1 MFNIGDKIGFILN
14 MEDTYN
20 TYPFSIKTVSLKN
33 IKNIIEEFEIYN
45 NDLLPKNIIILGDVS
60 SISKTSYEI
69 KNIHFLADHSAYIL
83 KKVLSEHD
91 KTNNFKVDSTYKV
104 IAFKGPIKK
113 AYKKEILTKKYD
125 ELKSANE
132 FAITQAEIKM
142 QEINKLVTDVQ
153 NLLNANKINNILS
166 VYRTNKQLFY
176 SGASIIEKLG
186 WDPST
191 QRC

>member
-69 KNIHFLADHSAYIL
+69 KNIHFLYPFLHCPYYTPILLDCQGKFSYFYIL
-83 KKVLSEHD
+83 FLQVFVSYF
-91 KTNNFKVDSTYKV
+91 NMYF
-104 IAFKGPIKK
+104 IF
-113 AYKKEILTKKYD
+113 
-125 ELKSANE
+125 
-132 FAITQAEIKM
+132 
-142 QEINKLVTDVQ
+142 
-153 NLLNANKINNILS
+153 
-166 VYRTNKQLFY
+166 
-176 SGASIIEKLG
+176 
-186 WDPST
+186 
-191 QRC
+191 